1 MGRIAPRRRKTTR
14 IYQPLLRTWLNV
26 SQRLKP
32 GAAPTSEGAEPPSEP
47 PSANDKMQQLKALN
61 ALKKA
66 DSVADLAEAIRVPAS
81 ALETALAEAKAA
93 QGEGRPDALFS
104 V

>member
-14 IYQPLLRTWLNV
+14 IYQPLLLTWLNV

-47 PSANDKMQQLKALN
+47 PPANDKMQQVKAL
-61 ALKKA
+61 
-66 DSVADLAEAIRVPAS
+66 LAKVWHLPDGFHGWSRCPTS
-81 ALETALAEAKAA
+81 TAA
-93 QGEGRPDALFS
+93 GC
-104 V
+104 

>member
-32 GAAPTSEGAEPPSEP
+32 GAAPH
-47 PSANDKMQQLKALN
+47 
-61 ALKKA
+61 
-66 DSVADLAEAIRVPAS
+66 V
-81 ALETALAEAKAA
+81 
-93 QGEGRPDALFS
+93 
-104 V
+104 